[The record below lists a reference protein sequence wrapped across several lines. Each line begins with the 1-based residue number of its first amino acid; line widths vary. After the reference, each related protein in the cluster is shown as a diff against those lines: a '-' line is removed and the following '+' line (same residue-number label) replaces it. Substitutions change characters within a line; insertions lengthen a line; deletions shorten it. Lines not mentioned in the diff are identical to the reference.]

1 MEGAGSQ
8 GIVVISLEDR
18 EMNKLKEELEVL
30 KSWGIESIPVDKVLD
45 MVKESEGG
53 KDEIKIDVLFEG
65 IPSTSTDLTPV
76 GGTIFYIDDTADGV
90 YEFFDADG
98 NQIENVQAGDRPYA
112 YRVIKKGSKDK
123 YYVYHDE
130 IYDKLEWTYY
140 KGDVPV
146 YESFLGITG
155 YKGSGKTTTEI
166 VMAKDNGAYIT
177 DDSDG
182 SPTIWYRLQQM
193 NDVRVGGCND
203 WFVPS
208 VYEMEKLRTAIQL
221 GSVTGG
227 KIAGSSYKESVFS
240 KNWLWSSS
248 EDSARASW
256 HWSSNGQSWYTY
268 GKNFN
273 NSVFFARAF

>member
-1 MEGAGSQ
+1 MEGTGSP

-30 KSWGIESIPVDKVLD
+30 KSWGIENISVDRVLSRIQEEE
-45 MVKESEGG
+45 VTFKFPLGEQST
-53 KDEIKIDVLFEG
+53 V
-65 IPSTSTDLTPV
+65 IPSTPTDLTPV
-76 GGTIFYIDDTADGV
+76 GGIIFYIDDTAEGM

-98 NQIENVQAGDRPYA
+98 NQIENVQVGDRPHA
-112 YRVIKKGSKDK
+112 YRVIKEGSQGK

-130 IYDKLEWTYY
+130 VYDKLEWTYY

-146 YESFLGITG
+146 YESLGTPG
-155 YKGSGKTTTEI
+155 YGGSGKPTTEI
-166 VMAKDNGAYIT
+166 AMAKDNGAYIT

-182 SPTIWYRLQQM
+182 SPTIWYRLQQVR
-193 NDVRVGGCND
+193 DVRVGGCDD

-208 VYEMEKLRTAIQL
+208 VYETEKLREAIL
-221 GSVTGG
+221 SGSVTGG

-240 KNWLWSSS
+240 KKWLWSSS
-248 EDSARASW
+248 EDSVRESW
-256 HWSSNGQSWYTY
+256 HWSSNGQNWYTY

-273 NSVFFARAF
+273 NSVFFIRAF

>member
-1 MEGAGSQ
+1 M
-8 GIVVISLEDR
+8 ISLEDE
-18 EMNKLKEELEVL
+18 EMDKLREELEVL
-30 KSWGIESIPVDKVLD
+30 KSWGIESVSVDKVLD

-65 IPSTSTDLTPV
+65 IPSTPTDLTPV
-76 GGTIFYIDDTADGV
+76 GGIIFYIDDTADGV

-98 NQIENVQAGDRPYA
+98 NQIENVQVGDRPYA

-123 YYVYHDE
+123 YYVYHDDV
-130 IYDKLEWTYY
+130 YDKLEWTYY

-146 YESFLGITG
+146 YESLGTPG
-155 YKGSGKTTTEI
+155 YGGSGKPTTEI
-166 VMAKDNGAYIT
+166 AMAKDNGAYIT

-182 SPTIWYRLQQM
+182 SPTIWYRLQQVR
-193 NDVRVGGCND
+193 DVRVGGCDD

-208 VYEMEKLRTAIQL
+208 VYETEKLREAIL
-221 GSVTGG
+221 SGSVTGG

-240 KNWLWSSS
+240 KKWLWSSS
-248 EDSARASW
+248 EDSVRESW
-256 HWSSNGQSWYTY
+256 HWSSNGQNWYTY

-273 NSVFFARAF
+273 NSVFFIRAF